1 MRTITRGNVKNKD
14 KEYYIELG
22 KKYWNFDTALINL
35 STEIPILE
43 RYERISKIIRKK
55 IYNECKTLFERPEEN
70 PFFLQ
75 SGRYIKKKIRTT
87 EVKARA
93 VSGKPREKPR
103 ITAFVSDSVTL
114 SY

>member
-70 PFFLQ
+70 PFFLTGWAIYQ
-75 SGRYIKKKIRTT
+75 KENKNNRS
-87 EVKARA
+87 
-93 VSGKPREKPR
+93 
-103 ITAFVSDSVTL
+103 
-114 SY
+114 